1 MSEDKLGNKKTGPQK
16 KNVPA
21 IYCLNLG
28 LISGDLSR
36 KTNPLIIKKTSH
48 LSPVTI
54 NIKSGVSRVPNLPTP
69 LLPRKLSA
77 KPPTSQRKIKRLL
90 KKTSLKRKL
99 LKIPKLRKIP
109 KLPKLPRLPLIPF
122 LPPILPKLPLLP
134 LPLLPIVPPLPL
146 LPPILPRVSKLLK
159 PLRVPIIGKSKL
171 QKALGSELK
180 PVQIPWTGRDARNR
194 KGILEKLLKLRRNGA
209 LSAAEFHRFKKLLL

>member
-1 MSEDKLGNKKTGPQK
+1 MTFVPQ
-16 KNVPA
+16 VPA
-21 IYCLNLG
+21 TYCLNLG

-36 KTNPLIIKKTSH
+36 KSNPLIIKKTSH

-54 NIKSGVSRVPNLPTP
+54 NIKSGLPRVPYLPTP
-69 LLPRKLSA
+69 LLPRKLSR
-77 KPPTSQRKIKRLL
+77 KPSTSQRKIKRLL
-90 KKTSLKRKL
+90 KETALKRKL

-109 KLPKLPRLPLIPF
+109 KLPKFPRLPLI
-122 LPPILPKLPLLP
+122 PILPKLPLLP
-134 LPLLPIVPPLPL
+134 LPLLPIIPPLPL
-146 LPPILPRVSKLLK
+146 LPPILPSVTKLLK

-180 PVQIPWTGRDARNR
+180 PVQIPWTGKDTRNR